1 MLLQAEA
8 TLLQCVEEGNFGYQ
22 EISEKLRKFSGYLS
36 DTGDSLRDGKN
47 SVIVFAALCSRA
59 AVRGG
64 MPAQTSRELETDY
77 LNRIEACRTIPQL
90 AQLRIRMLEDFI
102 ERVWQ
107 IKDTPQI
114 STAIRRGC
122 DFIRANITRDF
133 TLSEVAAQVGYSDYY
148 FAKKIHKEMGIRI
161 NDFIKEVRIDHAR
174 ILLVT
179 TDRGI
184 DDISDSLHFG
194 NRNYFTRVFREVT
207 GTSPAAYRE
216 QVRKDGET

>member
-90 AQLRIRMLEDFI
+90 AGSGADGAAVVSALFAADDCEAAARELRA
-102 ERVWQ
+102 V
-107 IKDTPQI
+107 
-114 STAIRRGC
+114 C
-122 DFIRANITRDF
+122 DKT
-133 TLSEVAAQVGYSDYY
+133 
-148 FAKKIHKEMGIRI
+148 
-161 NDFIKEVRIDHAR
+161 
-174 ILLVT
+174 
-179 TDRGI
+179 
-184 DDISDSLHFG
+184 
-194 NRNYFTRVFREVT
+194 FR
-207 GTSPAAYRE
+207 
-216 QVRKDGET
+216 